1 MERKLTKNEHMVS
14 DGDHGIASEHDDAVK
29 WQAQEEEC
37 VAGFRMSLEVFS
49 MTFKLQSVKGGEEP
63 DAEKV
68 DCSCEDSV
76 ESSWKWCCHWD
87 KIK

>member
-1 MERKLTKNEHMVS
+1 MVS
-14 DGDHGIASEHDDAVK
+14 DGDHGIASKHYDAVE
-29 WQAQEEEC
+29 WQAEEEEC
-37 VAGFRMSLEVFS
+37 VADFGMSLELLE
-49 MTFKLQSVKGGEEP
+49 MTFRLQSVNGGEEP

-68 DCSCEDSV
+68 DSSCKDAV